1 MRDLAGRLG
10 RLPIYLLLTVGA
22 LVTMGPFIIMLSTS
36 LKPQAFVLE
45 TPPQIIPEDPTL
57 GNYDTAWTSSGF
69 ARYFVNSTYV
79 TILSVLGILLL
90 SSMMAYA
97 LARFDFAGKR
107 VVYWALLLTLMIPG
121 MMLIVPQFILA
132 QDLRVIDSHLGLVLF
147 YIAGQLAFSTFL
159 LQAFFS
165 QIPRE
170 LEEAMRIDGAGA
182 WTVYWRL
189 ILPMS
194 KPALATAGIF
204 VFLASWDEFIWA
216 LTIIS
221 DASLRTLPM
230 AIALFQGQHAT
241 AWGVVFA
248 ASVIAVGPVIL
259 VFVTFQR
266 YFVAGITEGAVKG

>member
-10 RLPIYLLLTVGA
+10 RLPVYLLLTLGA
-22 LVTMGPFIIMLSTS
+22 LITMGPFIIMVSTS
-36 LKPQAFVLE
+36 LKPQAYVLE

-69 ARYFVNSTYV
+69 ARYFLNSTYV

-107 VVYWALLLTLMIPG
+107 AVYWALLLTLMIPG

-147 YIAGQLAFSTFL
+147 YVAGQLAFSTFL

-170 LEEAMRIDGAGA
+170 LEEAMRIDGAGP

-241 AWGVVFA
+241 AWGLVFA

-266 YFVAGITEGAVKG
+266 YFVAGIAEGAVKG

>member
-1 MRDLAGRLG
+1 MRDLTARLG
-10 RLPIYLLLTVGA
+10 RLPVYLLLALGA
-22 LVTMGPFIIMLSTS
+22 LITMGPFIIMVSTS
-36 LKPQAFVLE
+36 LKPQAYVLE
-45 TPPQIIPEDPTL
+45 TPPQIFPQDATL
-57 GNYDTAWTSSGF
+57 GNYETAWTSSGF
-69 ARYFVNSTYV
+69 ARYFLNSTYV
-79 TILSVLGILLL
+79 TILSVFGILLL

-97 LARFDFAGKR
+97 LSRFDFAGKR
-107 VVYWALLLTLMIPG
+107 VVYWGLLLTLMIPG

-132 QDLRVIDSHLGLVLF
+132 QDIGVINSHLGLVLF
-147 YIAGQLAFSTFL
+147 YVAGQLAFSTFL
-159 LQAFFS
+159 LQSFFS

-170 LEEAMRIDGAGA
+170 LEEAMRMDGAGA

-204 VFLASWDEFIWA
+204 VFLSSWDEFIWA

-241 AWGVVFA
+241 AWGLVFA
-248 ASVIAVGPVIL
+248 ASVIAVGPVIV
-259 VFVTFQR
+259 VFVVFQR
-266 YFVAGITEGAVKG
+266 YFVAGIAEGAVKG

>member
-1 MRDLAGRLG
+1 MRDLTARFGRI
-10 RLPIYLLLTVGA
+10 PVYLLLALGA
-22 LVTMGPFIIMLSTS
+22 LITMGPFIIMVSTS
-36 LKPQAFVLE
+36 LKPQAYVLE
-45 TPPQIIPEDPTL
+45 TPPQIFPEDATF
-57 GNYDTAWTSSGF
+57 GNYETAWTSSGF
-69 ARYFVNSTYV
+69 ARYFLNSTYV
-79 TILSVLGILLL
+79 TILSVFGILLL

-97 LARFDFAGKR
+97 LSRFDFAGKR
-107 VVYWALLLTLMIPG
+107 VVYWGLLLTLMIPG

-132 QDLRVIDSHLGLVLF
+132 QDIGVINSHLGLILF
-147 YIAGQLAFSTFL
+147 YVAGQLAFSTFL
-159 LQAFFS
+159 LQSFFS

-170 LEEAMRIDGAGA
+170 LEEAMRMDGAGA
-182 WTVYWRL
+182 WTIYWRL

-204 VFLASWDEFIWA
+204 VFLSSWDEFIWA

-241 AWGVVFA
+241 AWGLVFA
-248 ASVIAVGPVIL
+248 ASVIAVGPVII

-266 YFVAGITEGAVKG
+266 YFVAGIAEGAVKG

>member
-1 MRDLAGRLG
+1 MRGLTEKLG
-10 RLPIYLLLTVGA
+10 RIPVYLLLALGA
-22 LVTMGPFIIMLSTS
+22 LITMGPFIIMVSTS
-36 LKPQAFVLE
+36 LKPQAYVLE
-45 TPPQIIPEDPTL
+45 TPPQIFPEDATF
-57 GNYDTAWTSSGF
+57 GNYEAAWTTSGF
-69 ARYFVNSTYV
+69 ARYFLNSTYV
-79 TILSVLGILLL
+79 TILSVFGILLL

-97 LARFDFAGKR
+97 LSRFEFAGKR
-107 VVYWALLLTLMIPG
+107 IVYWGLLLTLMIPG

-132 QDLRVIDSHLGLVLF
+132 QDIGVINSHLGLILF

-159 LQAFFS
+159 LQSFFS

-170 LEEAMRIDGAGA
+170 LEEAMRMDGAGA

-204 VFLASWDEFIWA
+204 VFLSSWDEFIWA

-241 AWGVVFA
+241 AWGLVFA
-248 ASVIAVGPVIL
+248 ASVIAVGPVIV
-259 VFVTFQR
+259 VFVAFQR
-266 YFVAGITEGAVKG
+266 YFVAGIAEGAVKG

>member
-1 MRDLAGRLG
+1 MRGLTARLG
-10 RLPIYLLLTVGA
+10 RVPVYVLLILGA
-22 LVTMGPFIIMLSTS
+22 LVTMGPFIIMVSTS

-45 TPPQIIPEDPTL
+45 TPPQVLPQDPTL
-57 GNYDTAWTSSGF
+57 GNYTEAWTSSGF
-69 ARYFVNSTYV
+69 ARYFLNSTYV

-90 SSMMAYA
+90 SSMMAFA
-97 LARFDFAGKR
+97 LSRFDFAGKKA
-107 VVYWALLLTLMIPG
+107 VYWGLLLTLMIPG

-132 QDLRVIDSHLGLVLF
+132 QDLGVIDSHLGLVLF
-147 YIAGQLAFSTFL
+147 YVAGQLAFSTFL
-159 LQAFFS
+159 LQSFFS

-170 LEEAMRIDGAGA
+170 LEEAMRIDGAGS

-194 KPALATAGIF
+194 RPALATAGIF

-241 AWGVVFA
+241 AWGLVFA

-266 YFVAGITEGAVKG
+266 YFVAGIAEGAVKG

>member
-1 MRDLAGRLG
+1 MRGLTARFGRV
-10 RLPIYLLLTVGA
+10 PVYLLLALGA
-22 LVTMGPFIIMLSTS
+22 LITMGPFIIMVSTS
-36 LKPQAFVLE
+36 LKPQAYVLE
-45 TPPQIIPEDPTL
+45 TPPQIFPEDATL
-57 GNYDTAWTSSGF
+57 GNYETAWTSSGF
-69 ARYFVNSTYV
+69 ARYFLNSTYV
-79 TILSVLGILLL
+79 TILSVFGILLL

-97 LARFDFAGKR
+97 LSRFDFAGKR
-107 VVYWALLLTLMIPG
+107 VVYWGLLLTLMIPG

-132 QDLRVIDSHLGLVLF
+132 QDIGVINSHLGLVLF
-147 YIAGQLAFSTFL
+147 YVAGQLAFSTFL
-159 LQAFFS
+159 LQSFFS

-170 LEEAMRIDGAGA
+170 LEEAMRMDGAGA

-204 VFLASWDEFIWA
+204 VFLSSWDEFIWA

-241 AWGVVFA
+241 AWGLVFA
-248 ASVIAVGPVIL
+248 ASVIAVGPVIV
-259 VFVTFQR
+259 VFVVFQR
-266 YFVAGITEGAVKG
+266 YFVAGIAEGAVKG

>member
-1 MRDLAGRLG
+1 MRDLTAKLG
-10 RLPIYLLLTVGA
+10 RLPVYLLLALGA
-22 LVTMGPFIIMLSTS
+22 LITMGPFIIMVSTS
-36 LKPQAFVLE
+36 LKPQAYVLE
-45 TPPQIIPEDPTL
+45 TPPQIFPEDATL
-57 GNYDTAWTSSGF
+57 GNYETAWTSSGF
-69 ARYFVNSTYV
+69 ARYFLNSTYV
-79 TILSVLGILLL
+79 TILSVFGILLL

-97 LARFDFAGKR
+97 LSRFDFAGKR
-107 VVYWALLLTLMIPG
+107 VVYWGLLLTLMIPG

-132 QDLRVIDSHLGLVLF
+132 QDIGVINSHLGLVLF
-147 YIAGQLAFSTFL
+147 YVAGQLAFSTFL
-159 LQAFFS
+159 LQSFFS

-170 LEEAMRIDGAGA
+170 LEEAMRMDGAGA

-204 VFLASWDEFIWA
+204 VFLSSWDEFIWA

-241 AWGVVFA
+241 AWGLVFA
-248 ASVIAVGPVIL
+248 ASVIAVGPVIV
-259 VFVTFQR
+259 VFVVFQR
-266 YFVAGITEGAVKG
+266 YFVAGIAEGAVKG